1 MSGTGNDDTDSV
13 DGAAP
18 DAALADLMARVSR
31 CLELGLRVALPA
43 RVIAY
48 TPATQLADLRV
59 ELLPVGEIEG
69 EDVPQPPVLLPQV
82 PVAWTR
88 TSLGH
93 LTLPLVPG
101 DTGLAVFSDRSLSVW
116 RTTGNEV
123 APVDPLIGRTHN
135 LGDAVFFPGLHTDTD
150 PIAPPTSL
158 AATVLEGPLVQL
170 GVGATQFVAIASLL
184 HAYLVSMFTA
194 AQVAGSANVGAVAGE
209 VEADACLIYL
219 AANPFTAFAATK
231 VQAI

>member
-1 MSGTGNDDTDSV
+1 MSGTGNDDTDHV

-18 DAALADLMARVSR
+18 EAALKDLMDRVTR

-59 ELLPVGEIEG
+59 ELLPVGELEG
-69 EDVPQPPVLLPQV
+69 EDFPQPPVLLPQV
-82 PVAWTR
+82 PVAWPR
-88 TSLGH
+88 TSLGY

-101 DTGLAVFSDRSLSVW
+101 DTGLVVFSDRSLSVW
-116 RTTGNEV
+116 RVTGNEV

-170 GVGATQFVAIASLL
+170 GVGATQFVAIAELVRL
-184 HAYLVSMFTA
+184 YLIAMVTA
-194 AQVAGSANVGAVAGE
+194 GVPTPLDGGAGLKATMLTFLG
-209 VEADACLIYL
+209 
-219 AANPFTAFAATK
+219 ANPSSAMAATK